1 MAIDPLTTAVLANI
15 EHEIAEILAGGLYA
29 DATAIAAAA
38 WPNTTPNSAQCRLR
52 AMRRGQRL
60 SLANITALASAL
72 VASCDDITS
81 TETDAARKALS
92 AGV

>member
-15 EHEIAEILAGGLYA
+15 EHEIAVGLGVLHA